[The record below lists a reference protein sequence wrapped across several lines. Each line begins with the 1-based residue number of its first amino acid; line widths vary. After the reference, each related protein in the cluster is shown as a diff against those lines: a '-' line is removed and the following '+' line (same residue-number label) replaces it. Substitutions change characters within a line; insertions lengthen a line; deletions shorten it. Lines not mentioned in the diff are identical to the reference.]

1 MDITRLR
8 LFHFPGSR
16 SVRVRWALLES
27 WGDDFELET
36 LRLLDGE
43 QHHPDFLAMNPNH
56 AVPVLEITR
65 GNRSVQHV
73 FESTAI
79 VQWLADALPL
89 AGLAPPPGPS
99 AARADY
105 LQMLLFGGSTMDAL
119 LWSVR
124 MHRDLLPNADADAR
138 IVQRSLDTLTREI
151 EPQLIARLEAGAF
164 ICGAHFSAAD
174 IVIGHNINWG
184 RVYGLF
190 TAGALSRYMDRL
202 RARPAFMQAFDDLP
216 PPH

>member
-1 MDITRLR
+1 
-8 LFHFPGSR
+8 
-16 SVRVRWALLES
+16 
-27 WGDDFELET
+27 
-36 LRLLDGE
+36 
-43 QHHPDFLAMNPNH
+43 MNPNH

-65 GNRSVQHV
+65 ANRSVQHV

-202 RARPAFMQAFDDLP
+202 RARPAFTQAFGDLP